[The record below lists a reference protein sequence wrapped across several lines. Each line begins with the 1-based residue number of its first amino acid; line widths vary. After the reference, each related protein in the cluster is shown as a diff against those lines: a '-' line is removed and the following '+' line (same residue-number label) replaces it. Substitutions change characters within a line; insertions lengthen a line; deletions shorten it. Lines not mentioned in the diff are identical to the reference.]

1 MVIWVAILLAFF
13 SRGSFL
19 IFLFIATEAFGTV
32 QMLPGDGGGINLLP
46 QTTCA
51 AFLVLKIFSKPSNCL
66 RAISLGLKYKQA
78 GLFTLFIFSSLIGSR
93 LLPSLFAEVIEV
105 VPVSGGQVGTD
116 ILRPSFSNITQM
128 CYLSISY
135 ATTLAF
141 ATIGSSN
148 AVRKT
153 YLWASFY
160 GGWIIVLTGLVDFML
175 YNIGLSDLLA
185 PFRTATYSL
194 LTDVEAEGVKRVV
207 GLMTEA
213 SAYGALCIGAA
224 ATLTFFTPL
233 FETPLQRMLCVILVL
248 LLLVMVVLS
257 TSSGSYVGIA
267 VFAIVYGTNL
277 FARFLGLADRVR
289 GPAKYELNIC
299 AIVLFLL
306 SLLFVTVPAIFD
318 PAIQMVD
325 KLVFQKG
332 ETASYIERSM
342 WTRVGW
348 QAFLDSNGFGVG
360 IGSIRVSNWAVSILG
375 STGILGGVL
384 MFGFIV
390 SQLLTRVKECSNE
403 CALFSSGLRMSLI
416 PSLVMSM
423 LSATMPDIGVSTAAA
438 LGLLIAARVPR
449 EVEYDSTGRKG

>member
-1 MVIWVAILLAFF
+1 
-13 SRGSFL
+13 
-19 IFLFIATEAFGTV
+19 
-32 QMLPGDGGGINLLP
+32 MLPGDGGGINLLP

-51 AFLVLKIFSKPSNCL
+51 AFLVLKVFSKPANCL

-78 GLFTLFIFSSLIGSR
+78 GLFTLFILSSLIGSR
-93 LLPSLFAEVIEV
+93 VLPSLFDGIIEV

-128 CYLSISY
+128 CYLTISF

-141 ATIGSSN
+141 ATIGSSS
-148 AVRKT
+148 ALQKT
-153 YLWASFY
+153 YVWASFY
-160 GGWIIVLTGLVDFML
+160 GGWVVVFTGLVDFAL

-185 PFRTATYSL
+185 PFRTASYSL
-194 LTDVEAEGVKRVV
+194 LTDVEAEGIKRVV
-207 GLMTEA
+207 GLMAEA
-213 SAYGALCIGAA
+213 SAYGALCIGSAA
-224 ATLTFFTPL
+224 ALTFLAPL
-233 FETPLQRMLCVILVL
+233 FETPLQRFMCGLLAM

-267 VFAIVYGTNL
+267 IFATVYGANL
-277 FARFLGLADRVR
+277 AVRFLGLGDRVR
-289 GPAKYELNIC
+289 GSAKRELTIC
-299 AIVLFLL
+299 IAVLVLL
-306 SLLFVTVPAIFD
+306 ILLFISAPAIFD

-342 WTRVGW
+342 WMRVGW

-375 STGILGGVL
+375 STGILGGAL

-390 SQLLTRVKECSNE
+390 AQLLLRAKGCSRD
-403 CALFSSGLRMSLI
+403 CALFSSGLKMALI

-438 LGLLIAARVPR
+438 LGLLIASRLEKKDSDNAAPR
-449 EVEYDSTGRKG
+449 G